1 MFEPN
6 LQNVDEVELRDRA
19 ARLLQKYKEAEK
31 KISFHKEKLN
41 KNTIVYCKSKE
52 NIEIYREQL
61 TSSKIVFKN

>member
-31 KISFHKEKLN
+31 KIIFHKEKLN
-41 KNTIVYCKSKE
+41 KNTIVYCKNKE
-52 NIEIYREQL
+52 NIEIYLEQL